1 MTAQSTV
8 LAGRAAAESL
18 MVDGCTID
26 RIGPVITDRVTGAV
40 TASRNRL
47 YDGKCK
53 IQTSSSSSNQESRPE
68 SGGHDFTV
76 QRYRVDVPVE
86 GYDPQV
92 GDVVTIMSAA
102 LDMFLV
108 GREFRVVS
116 LLHKSYATAYRLSIT
131 DEVI

>member
-8 LAGRAAAESL
+8 LAGRAAAEAL

-26 RIGPVITDRVTGAV
+26 RIGPAVTDRVTGKV

-53 IQTSSSSSNQESRPE
+53 IQTSSAQEQVQES
-68 SGGHDFTV
+68 GAHDATV

-86 GYDPQV
+86 SYEPQV
-92 GDVVTIMSAA
+92 GDLVTVMTAA

-108 GREFRVVS
+108 GREFRVTA
-116 LLHKSYATAYRLSIT
+116 LLHKTYATAYRLAIT